1 MAVERTA
8 DVNRWATEAI
18 TTPLDRTL
26 WRSCWLQSIP
36 RILFIPLISLLL
48 VLTAGCSSNKTQ
60 TISDSYVQSVVNPS
74 ESLAVQVGDVP
85 RLAHA
90 TNALQEADRLIRQ
103 AVKRRDE
110 ALKNF
115 AETNSDFNATPEGLN
130 ALVNTNQSANTS
142 DAETLIAL
150 ITIFQSALTTEEL
163 TALYPERAEF
173 AAQTF
178 MLLDGN

>member
-1 MAVERTA
+1 MAVERTSDA
-8 DVNRWATEAI
+8 NRWAGEAI
-18 TTPLDRTL
+18 TTSLDRTL
-26 WRSCWLQSIP
+26 WRSCWLKSIP
-36 RILFIPLISLLL
+36 RILFIPLVSLLV

-60 TISDSYVQSVVNPS
+60 TISESYVQSVVSLNN
-74 ESLAVQVGDVP
+74 SLAAQVGNVS
-85 RLAHA
+85 RLARA
-90 TNALQEADRLIRQ
+90 TSALQEADRLIRQ

-115 AETNSDFNATPEGLN
+115 AETNSDFNATPEELN
-130 ALVNTNQSANTS
+130 ALVNTNQSANPS

-150 ITIFQSALTTEEL
+150 ITTFQSALTTEEL

>member
-1 MAVERTA
+1 M
-8 DVNRWATEAI
+8 
-18 TTPLDRTL
+18 
-26 WRSCWLQSIP
+26 
-36 RILFIPLISLLL
+36 
-48 VLTAGCSSNKTQ
+48 
-60 TISDSYVQSVVNPS
+60 
-74 ESLAVQVGDVP
+74 GDVP

-115 AETNSDFNATPEGLN
+115 AKINADFNATPEELN

-150 ITIFQSALTTEEL
+150 ITIFHSALTTEEL